1 MRGTVVML
9 AFALS
14 VATACVKTGP
24 RAIVWTE
31 SATLPEGSR
40 VESDGTL
47 TLTSEP
53 GGATQRLVVIDGP
66 GIQKDLYVVRGRVR
80 YEAVEGEGYLEMWSD
95 FPEGS
100 FFTRTLAGEGPLQ
113 KIAGSS
119 DWRPFALYFDASSTS
134 APPSRLTINLVLPGQ
149 GKVSLSAM
157 TLAELERD
165 EWPTMGSRAT
175 GTAAGWWGG
184 LAGAALGI
192 CGGVLSWL
200 GSRGRAKTLVL
211 AGLKTMV
218 ALGVVALALGFLSL
232 GRGLPYE
239 TYYPLLLIGAIAVV
253 APASALP
260 SLRRRYEELELR
272 RMQALDV
279 SG

>member
-1 MRGTVVML
+1 MRGTLVLL
-9 AFALS
+9 AFALL
-14 VATACVKTGP
+14 VATAAAETEL
-24 RAIVWTE
+24 RAIAWTE
-31 SATLPEGSR
+31 SATLPEGSS

-53 GGATQRLVVIDGP
+53 GGATRRLVVIDAP

-80 YEAVEGEGYLEMWSD
+80 YEAVEGEGYLEMWND

-100 FFTRTLAGEGPLQ
+100 SFTRTLADEGPLQ

-119 DWRPFALYFDASSTS
+119 DWRAFALYFDASSTS
-134 APPSRLTINLVLPGQ
+134 APTSRLTINLVLPGE
-149 GKVSLSAM
+149 GEVSLSAM
-157 TLAELERD
+157 TLAELESD
-165 EWPTMGSRAT
+165 EWPSMGSRAT
-175 GTAAGWWGG
+175 GTASGWWGG

-239 TYYPLLLIGAIAVV
+239 TYYPLLLIGAIAVI